1 MKKYIYIGA
10 GGFIGAVLR
19 YILKNIDIFQY
30 TGKMPINT
38 FLINISG
45 SFIIGL
51 FLTLA
56 YEKRDI
62 DENLRLGIVTGF
74 IGAYTTFSTL
84 CKETAGL
91 YTKGSIVYAVLYV
104 ILSAVIGLIAV
115 YTGIMAAKKVIT
127 D

>member
-19 YILKNIDIFQY
+19 YILKNIDIFNY
-30 TGKMPINT
+30 TKLPLNT

-51 FLTLA
+51 ILTLA

-62 DENLRLGIVTGF
+62 DENVRLGVVTGF

-91 YTKGSIVYAVLYV
+91 YAKGSLYYAVLYV
-104 ILSAVIGLIAV
+104 ILSAVIGLAAV
-115 YTGIMAAKKVIT
+115 YTGTIAARKVIT